1 MCGTVKVGPFEG
13 DNELVDDRSN
23 LSEDGA
29 NISSRVVGW
38 GNIGY
43 AKTISIQ

>member
-1 MCGTVKVGPFEG
+1 MHGTVKVRLLDG

-23 LSEDGA
+23 LREDGD
-29 NISSRVVGW
+29 NISNRVVGW

-43 AKTISIQ
+43 AKTISI